1 MEYLNK
7 DEYYAFLKNAK
18 SKIKNGNSTWVKLAE
33 EFNKKFNDNITS
45 DTLRLR
51 SKRYVSALA
60 NGRDF
65 KELKSNQKQDDSTK
79 EFETKFSDGT
89 VEARKVVKYS
99 KAIFGDNDKLLEYL
113 GYDKTQ
119 WEFVYV
125 TTSSWEQSSKKDGLK
140 NLYAVKFKLKPKSIP
155 SITDMVE
162 DIKKVLA
169 KEIKPLVQTSTIANV
184 TKLND
189 KLLMEI
195 PAIELHLGKLSNAV
209 ETGENYD
216 VKIARLRFEHILQ
229 KIIDKQKEANCGT
242 CLLVIGNDFFN
253 SESDNMTTNKTPQQN
268 DTRYKKLFLVGL
280 ELYVKT
286 LYTLKKYFKRVDV
299 MLCSG
304 NHARAMEF
312 FLYIALKEHFAT
324 DEVIRFSEDFK
335 DTQYYKF
342 GQCGIFFNHG
352 DANLAK
358 TIKSIPSEFFD
369 VWGRTLYRELHLGH
383 LHKEVTVDD
392 ESGMITRRIGSPCAT
407 DNWHYQ
413 NRFVGA
419 TKKHQ
424 IFLWDKENGLVNI
437 HYIPNK
443 D

>member
-7 DEYYAFLKNAK
+7 DEYYAFLINAK
-18 SKIKNGNSTWVKLAE
+18 NKTKNGLSTWVNLAE

-65 KELKSNQKQDDSTK
+65 KDSKPKQDDSTK

-89 VEARKVVKYS
+89 VEARKIVKYS

-140 NLYAVKFKLKPKSIP
+140 NLYAVKFKLKPKLTP

-169 KEIKPLVQTSTIANV
+169 KEIKPLAQTSTIANV
-184 TKLND
+184 TQLND
-189 KLLMEI
+189 NLLMEI

-216 VKIARLRFEHILQ
+216 VKIARLRFEYILQ

-242 CLLVIGNDFFN
+242 CLLVIGN
-253 SESDNMTTNKTPQQN
+253 
-268 DTRYKKLFLVGL
+268 
-280 ELYVKT
+280 
-286 LYTLKKYFKRVDV
+286 
-299 MLCSG
+299 
-304 NHARAMEF
+304 
-312 FLYIALKEHFAT
+312 
-324 DEVIRFSEDFK
+324 
-335 DTQYYKF
+335 
-342 GQCGIFFNHG
+342 
-352 DANLAK
+352 
-358 TIKSIPSEFFD
+358 
-369 VWGRTLYRELHLGH
+369 
-383 LHKEVTVDD
+383 
-392 ESGMITRRIGSPCAT
+392 
-407 DNWHYQ
+407 
-413 NRFVGA
+413 
-419 TKKHQ
+419 
-424 IFLWDKENGLVNI
+424 
-437 HYIPNK
+437 
-443 D
+443 

>member
-286 LYTLKKYFKRVDV
+286 LYT
-299 MLCSG
+299 
-304 NHARAMEF
+304 
-312 FLYIALKEHFAT
+312 
-324 DEVIRFSEDFK
+324 
-335 DTQYYKF
+335 
-342 GQCGIFFNHG
+342 
-352 DANLAK
+352 
-358 TIKSIPSEFFD
+358 
-369 VWGRTLYRELHLGH
+369 
-383 LHKEVTVDD
+383 
-392 ESGMITRRIGSPCAT
+392 
-407 DNWHYQ
+407 
-413 NRFVGA
+413 
-419 TKKHQ
+419 
-424 IFLWDKENGLVNI
+424 
-437 HYIPNK
+437 
-443 D
+443 